1 MAGALGP
8 GLAFARNR
16 RGASAVEFAFILPIL
31 LLLLIAM
38 IDVGYLMMTKN
49 DMVRVTHEA
58 ARKLALSQFTEQ
70 QAEDFV
76 KKRLERLG
84 KNLKVEAVLPDR
96 DAGEVDVT
104 VSVSMPM
111 ADAILIDLIGLDH
124 MDAFK
129 SKNMATQITMQQ
141 EQQ

>member
-1 MAGALGP
+1 
-8 GLAFARNR
+8 
-16 RGASAVEFAFILPIL
+16 
-31 LLLLIAM
+31 M
-38 IDVGYLMMTKN
+38 IDVGFLMMTKN

-76 KKRLERLG
+76 KQRLG
-84 KNLKVEAVLPDR
+84 RLGGNLKVEAVLPDR

-129 SKNMATQITMQQ
+129 TKNMATQITMQQ
-141 EQQ
+141 ELQQ